1 MAIILSGGAV
11 LTVNGADEFLPAAD
25 IRIEGDT
32 IAAIGAA
39 GSLAQPGDTLIDCS
53 EALITPGLVN
63 VHTHAATAFYRGM
76 AEDRPREFWSAG
88 YAMPGQERFT
98 VEDHVFSVR
107 AACAEFLLNGVT
119 CIADRLGNMDRIAPA
134 IEQSGI
140 RAVVGHSL
148 VDAKA
153 PADWKTAHAV
163 LERFGTD
170 PRRRVF
176 AGIAPHALD
185 TCSDDL
191 LKECA
196 RQADRTGARVFL
208 HVAQNEP
215 EVAAVRRRGHD
226 GALACLVQTGLATS
240 NTVAAHAIYLS
251 DAEFEAWPRYGIAIA
266 HCPAS
271 NLKIEARTL
280 PLARLVGR
288 VPIGLGTDWT
298 ASNNSMDMLVEA
310 RLAALVG
317 KMRADDPQALPVAQ
331 MVRMLTID
339 GARVLGLDRL
349 IGSIEAGKRAD
360 LVVFDANKLETM
372 PAHDPAANLIYSMG
386 PRSVRDVLVDGA
398 ILVRDGKLVR
408 DDEATLARRHRTH
421 GRPPS

>member
-1 MAIILSGGAV
+1 MAIVLSGGAV
-11 LTVNGADEFLPAAD
+11 LTVNSTDDFLPAAD
-25 IRIEGDT
+25 IRVESDT
-32 IAAIGAA
+32 ISAIGAA
-39 GSLAQPGDTLIDCS
+39 GSLAQPGDTLIDCR
-53 EALITPGLVN
+53 EALIAPGLVN

-107 AACAEFLLNGVT
+107 PACAEFLLNGVT

-134 IEQSGI
+134 IEESGI

-148 VDAKA
+148 VDARA

-215 EVAAVRRRGHD
+215 EVAIVRRRGHD

-251 DAEFEAWPRYGIAIA
+251 DAEFEAWPTYGIAIA

-317 KMRADDPQALPVAQ
+317 KMRADDPQALPVGQ

-339 GARVLGLDRL
+339 GARVLGLDGL

-360 LVVFDANKLETM
+360 LVVFDANKLETT
-372 PAHDPAANLIYSMG
+372 PAHDPMANLIYSMG
-386 PRSVRDVLVDGA
+386 PRSVRDVLVDGEM
-398 ILVRDGKLVR
+398 LVRSGKLTR
-408 DDEATLARRHRTH
+408 DDEAALARRHRTH